1 MGAHPPVVL
10 DSTDN
15 LAHIN
20 NLQNTAFWALVKSG
34 QSTQEANKAV
44 QVCPLNLQNPPD
56 IKATD
61 AKAKNELLFSQFGI
75 NYSHLPARF
84 RKGSTI
90 VRVDPLAVSPD
101 AAEDVQ
107 TTAPPDN
114 KSKGKRK
121 PYEGTVGELVVLH
134 EDLIREAFW
143 TERPWLL
150 S

>member
-1 MGAHPPVVL
+1 MYITEL
-10 DSTDN
+10 
-15 LAHIN
+15 IN
-20 NLQNTAFWALVKSG
+20 Q
-34 QSTQEANKAV
+34 
-44 QVCPLNLQNPPD
+44 
-56 IKATD
+56 ATD

-90 VRVDPLAVSPD
+90 VRVDPLAVS
-101 AAEDVQ
+101 ASTEGEE
-107 TTAPPDN
+107 APKEN

-143 TERPWLL
+143 SDRPWLL